1 MNRVQSYFKRGFSS
15 SLLKSSGI
23 YTIIGFVNKSFPF
36 ILLPILS
43 RELSLNDFG
52 QYSMY
57 RTTLSF
63 LTPLV
68 GLSLSEFVIRKFFEN
83 LNANYIF
90 TIINQVILNS
100 IFVFLVGWYFSSLL
114 FSILGLNEILF
125 YAAIFVSLSSIINN

>member
-1 MNRVQSYFKRGFSS
+1 
-15 SLLKSSGI
+15 
-23 YTIIGFVNKSFPF
+23 
-36 ILLPILS
+36 
-43 RELSLNDFG
+43 
-52 QYSMY
+52 MY